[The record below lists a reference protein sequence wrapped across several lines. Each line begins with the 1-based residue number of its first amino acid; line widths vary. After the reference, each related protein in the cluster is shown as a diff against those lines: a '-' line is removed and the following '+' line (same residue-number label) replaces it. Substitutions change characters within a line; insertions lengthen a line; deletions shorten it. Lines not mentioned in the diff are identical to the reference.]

1 MSGTQS
7 ERQHNWWYSQLF
19 TNWKKFEVSYI
30 SVLLLLQLIV
40 YAIVPDSPIGMISGV
55 AGVLCLVYGMKGRKI
70 SFIFGTIQCIAMTYI
85 AWISHAYGSF
95 AMDIIYVIS
104 QPIGWFMWGK
114 NEATHSFQANTRR
127 KIFIA
132 AFVAWIIGW
141 LVLSTLG
148 GQLPYLDSINFVI
161 SLIAQLLYILKY
173 KENWSLWIIVNIAN
187 TTYWTILTIQMIM
200 GENSI
205 GSLGANLS
213 QVALQFALLFNSVYA
228 NKVWASGAADNEGG
242 AK

>member
-1 MSGTQS
+1 MTQIQ
-7 ERQHNWWYSQLF
+7 RQHSWLYSQLF
-19 TNWKKFEVSYI
+19 TNWKTFEISYI
-30 SVLLLLQLIV
+30 TVLILLQLVV
-40 YAIVPDSPIGMISGV
+40 YAIALDSPIGMVSGV

-70 SFIFGTIQCIAMTYI
+70 SFIFGFVQCLAMTYI

-95 AMDIIYVIS
+95 AMDIVYVIS
-104 QPIGWFMWGK
+104 QPIGWFMWGQ

-127 KIFIA
+127 KIFIG
-132 AFVAWIIGW
+132 AFVAWLVGW
-141 LVLSTLG
+141 FVLAMLE

-187 TTYWTILTIQMIM
+187 TLYWTILTAQMLM
-200 GENSI
+200 GENNI
-205 GSLGANLS
+205 GTLGANLS
-213 QVALQFALLFNSVYA
+213 QVALQVALLFNSVYA
-228 NKVWASGAADNEGG
+228 SKVWANGEADNEGG